1 MASENTM
8 LFTMR
13 ALTMYIEENGYRDCL
28 AKMETLIIIF
38 IIKIKNDLNG
48 NNKSWY
54 TTLCQRS

>member
-1 MASENTM
+1 M

-13 ALTMYIEENGYRDCL
+13 ALTMYIEEYGYRDCL

-38 IIKIKNDLNG
+38 ISKIKNDLNG

-54 TTLCQRS
+54 TALCQRS